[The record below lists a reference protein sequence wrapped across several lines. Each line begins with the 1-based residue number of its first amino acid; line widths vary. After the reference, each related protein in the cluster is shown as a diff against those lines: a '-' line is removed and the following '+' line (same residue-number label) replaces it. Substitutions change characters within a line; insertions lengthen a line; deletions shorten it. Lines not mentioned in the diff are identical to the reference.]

1 MKYDLSSLT
10 VPDSEEAV
18 ERFDWSAFPPAALN
32 RKKNFFLIVDESTGI
47 KGKLVTWTAFI
58 HGQVEGLILA
68 EHVQVEET
76 GLVNGLIFCRTLEV
90 LGTVTANVICDSVHV
105 RGKGVLSG
113 TVKHK
118 SVRVEDSGRVAGSFE
133 RRKPVPDARQ
143 LQSV

>member
-10 VPDSEEAV
+10 VPESEEEV
-18 ERFDWSAFPPAALN
+18 ERFDWNAFPPAALN
-32 RKKNFFLIVDESTGI
+32 RKNNFFLIVDESTGI
-47 KGKLVTWTAFI
+47 KGKLVTWTTFI

-68 EHVQVEET
+68 EHVQVEEI

-133 RRKPVPDARQ
+133 RRKPVQGARQ

>member
-1 MKYDLSSLT
+1 MKFDLSSLSM
-10 VPDSEEAV
+10 PESEEAV
-18 ERFDWSAFPPAALN
+18 EAFDWSAFPPAALN
-32 RKKNFFLIVDESTGI
+32 RKSNFFLIVDESTGI
-47 KGKLVTWTAFI
+47 KGKLVTWTTFI

-76 GLVNGLIFCRTLEV
+76 GHVNGLIFCRTLEV
-90 LGTVTANVICDSVHV
+90 LGTVNANVICDSVHV

-133 RRKPVPDARQ
+133 RRKPVLGARQ